1 MPDSVNVMKRAFTL
15 IELLVVIAIIAIL
28 AAILFPVF
36 AQAKLAA
43 KKTQGMAQAKQVGTG
58 LQIYLNDSDDTLPGY
73 RFTEDIGST
82 VINPAYL
89 KLAAGDPKQAWFG
102 TQSKPSVFI
111 NQILDPYIKSDD
123 MWKAPTKPGA
133 WVNYEPGGD
142 VDNDNPPSFGSYGG
156 QNSYG
161 VNNFV
166 FTGVNAK
173 KIAAGTQ
180 APVLSAT
187 SIEQVSNTI
196 GLIDA
201 SYNNV
206 LPRGIANGCT
216 INSVKVTGSYLN
228 YWMNLGNSK
237 LFHKA
242 GQPTVAQAEKD
253 IQARYGGKLNV
264 VMMDTSAKS
273 RDWKAV
279 TDDAPSLTKKD
290 STWDP
295 FKTGCQ

>member
-1 MPDSVNVMKRAFTL
+1 MKKAFTL

-58 LQIYLNDSDDTLPGY
+58 LQLYLGDSDDTLPGY
-73 RFTEDIGST
+73 RFTEDVSFT
-82 VINPAYL
+82 TINPAYL
-89 KLAAGDPKQAWFG
+89 KLAAGDPKQSWFG
-102 TQSKPSVFI
+102 KNAKDAIFI
-111 NQILDPYIKSDD
+111 NQLLDPYIKSDD
-123 MWKAPTKPGA
+123 MWKAPTKSGA
-133 WVNYEPGGD
+133 WVNYEPNGD
-142 VDNDNPPSFGSYGG
+142 VDNDDPTNYGSYGG

-161 VNNFV
+161 VNNFA
-166 FTGVNAK
+166 FTGVNATK
-173 KIAAGTQ
+173 VAAGTQ

-187 SIEQVSNTI
+187 SFAEPSNTI
-196 GLIDA
+196 AMVDA

-206 LPRGIANGCT
+206 LPRGIPANCT

-253 IQARYGGKLNV
+253 IQARYSGKLNV
-264 VMMDTSAKS
+264 VQMDTSAKS
-273 RDWKAV
+273 KDWKQV
-279 TDDAPSLTKKD
+279 TDDAPSATKTT
-290 STWDP
+290 SAWDP
-295 FKTGCQ
+295 FKAGCQ